1 MNSDKAWNS
10 ASPDS
15 RTQAGIYQSSVLL
28 WHQDSLV
35 LFNTLCQ
42 SLEFSFDGF
51 QDISRYLPKPG
62 VAFAP
67 EQPGFIR
74 ALCQSLE
81 FSFAGFQDTSR
92 YLPKP
97 GEAFAPGQPCFI
109 QYLVPKPGI
118 QLHRIPGHKPV
129 FTKALCCFGTGT
141 ALSYMLSYAKARN
154 SALTDSRTQAGIY
167 QSPVLLWHRN
177 SLVLSFALCQS
188 PVLLWHRDSLVLF
201 NTLCQSPEFS
211 FAGFQDT
218 NWYFPKL
225 CVALASGQ
233 PCRICCLM
241 PKRKNTVFYFSSS
254 LLIR

>member
-1 MNSDKAWNS
+1 MLSYAQAWNS

-15 RTQAGIYQSSVLL
+15 RTQAGIYQSPVRL

-35 LFNTLCQ
+35 VYVVLCQ
-42 SLEFSFDGF
+42 SPEFSFAGF
-51 QDISRYLPKPG
+51 QDTSRHFPKPG
-62 VAFAP
+62 VALASG
-67 EQPGFIR
+67 QPGFIR

-141 ALSYMLSYAKARN
+141 ALSYMLSCAKARN
-154 SALTDSRTQAGIY
+154 SASPDSRTQAGIY
-167 QSPVLLWHRN
+167 QSPVLLWHQD

-188 PVLLWHRDSLVLF
+188 P
-201 NTLCQSPEFS
+201 EFS
-211 FAGFQDT
+211 FDGFQDT
-218 NWYFPKL
+218 SRHLPKL

-233 PCRICCLM
+233 PGFIRALCQSLE
-241 PKRKNTVFYFSSS
+241 FSFDGF
-254 LLIR
+254 

>member
-1 MNSDKAWNS
+1 MFYSIPYAKAWNS

-35 LFNTLCQ
+35 LSVPYAKARNSALTDSRPQTGISQ
-42 SLEFSFDGF
+42 SSVLLWHRNSLVLSF
-51 QDISRYLPKPG
+51 
-62 VAFAP
+62 
-67 EQPGFIR
+67 

-167 QSPVLLWHRN
+167 QSPVRLWHRN
-177 SLVLSFALCQS
+177 SLVVYVVLCQS
-188 PVLLWHRDSLVLF
+188 L
-201 NTLCQSPEFS
+201 EFS
-211 FAGFQDT
+211 FDGFQDT
-218 NWYFPKL
+218 SRHLPKL

-233 PCRICCLM
+233 PGFIRALCQSLE
-241 PKRKNTVFYFSSS
+241 FSFDGF
-254 LLIR
+254 